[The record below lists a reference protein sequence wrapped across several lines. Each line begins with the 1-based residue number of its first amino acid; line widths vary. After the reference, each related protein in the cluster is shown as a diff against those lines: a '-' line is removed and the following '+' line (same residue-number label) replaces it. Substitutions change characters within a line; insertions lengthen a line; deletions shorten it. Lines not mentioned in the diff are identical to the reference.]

1 VKVGVEQ
8 DASEGHRRI
17 RILIADDH
25 PVVRKMVRSTLEQV
39 PRFEVCGEAHDGAE
53 AIKEARKLR
62 PDVVV
67 LNLNMPVLN
76 GFAAAREIKTT
87 IPESAIIILS
97 SEVDHRLIDEAKK
110 IGVRAYV
117 AKTKTGEEL
126 VKAIEAAV
134 THGDFVLLK

>member
-1 VKVGVEQ
+1 MKVGVEG
-8 DASEGHRRI
+8 DANESDRKI

-25 PVVRKMVRSTLEQV
+25 PVVRKMVRFTLEQV
-39 PRFEVCGEAHDGAE
+39 PRFEVCGEAQDGAE

-62 PDVVV
+62 PDVIV

-117 AKTKTGEEL
+117 SKTKTGDEL